1 MWINNEIK
9 KLKEKECSFNTQ
21 IFKNR
26 LELNNMPE
34 IPTSRIRKLRTWMP
48 GKNSSEL
55 ISLDENKNQIS
66 LIDLAS
72 NDYLDLARHPLL
84 INAAK
89 QTLESDGVGSG
100 GSRFIT
106 GSRNIHQELETKL
119 AQWLNRDIVL
129 LYPSGFQANLAAV
142 LALTERHTPVI
153 CDRLIHH
160 SLLVGIKASGAKL
173 IRFKHNN
180 LSDLE
185 KLLKRAKHN
194 DPQKRPLVITESLF
208 SMEGTTAPIKEISK
222 LCIKYDSKLLVDEAH
237 AFGVMGSAGRGETF
251 GLKKPI
257 SIISGTF
264 GKAFGSGGA
273 FLATDKLTGEN
284 LIQNCGAFRYTT
296 ALAPPL
302 CASALAALNLII
314 CNPNWGSNLQE
325 ESIALRDKLSQIGWQ
340 RPLGRGPIISIILG
354 SDELAMDYQKKLE
367 DEGLLTVAI
376 RPPTVP
382 EGKSRLRLVIRRN
395 TPIETLDKLIKVL
408 KDK

>member
-1 MWINNEIK
+1 
-9 KLKEKECSFNTQ
+9 
-21 IFKNR
+21 
-26 LELNNMPE
+26 MPE
-34 IPTSRIRKLRTWMP
+34 IPNSRIRRLRTWIP
-48 GKNSSEL
+48 GKRSSEL
-55 ISLDENKNQIS
+55 IGVDENLNQIT

-84 INAAK
+84 IEAAR
-89 QTLESDGVGSG
+89 QTLETDGVGSG

-106 GSRNIHQELETKL
+106 GSRNIHLRLEKKL
-119 AQWLNRDIVL
+119 AEWLDREVVL

-142 LALTERHTPVI
+142 LALTNRHTPVI

-160 SLLVGIKASGAKL
+160 SLLVGVKASGAKL

-180 LSDLE
+180 LSELE
-185 KLLKRAKHN
+185 RILKTSRQRNPLRK
-194 DPQKRPLVITESLF
+194 PLVITESLF
-208 SMEGTTAPIKEISK
+208 SMEGTTAPVKEISK
-222 LCIKYDSKLLVDEAH
+222 LCIQYDSKLLIDEAH
-237 AFGVMGSAGRGETF
+237 AFGIMGPEGRGESF
-251 GLKKPI
+251 GLKEPT

-273 FLATDKLTGEN
+273 FLATDKITGEN

-302 CASALAALNLII
+302 CASALAALNLIEN
-314 CNPNWGSNLQE
+314 NPSWGSELKE
-325 ESIALRDKLSQIGWQ
+325 KSIDLRDRLSQIGWQ
-340 RPLGRGPIISIILG
+340 RPDGGGPIISIILG

-367 DEGLLTVAI
+367 AQGLLTVAI

-395 TPIETLDKLIKVL
+395 TPVQAFERLIKVF
-408 KDK
+408 KNK